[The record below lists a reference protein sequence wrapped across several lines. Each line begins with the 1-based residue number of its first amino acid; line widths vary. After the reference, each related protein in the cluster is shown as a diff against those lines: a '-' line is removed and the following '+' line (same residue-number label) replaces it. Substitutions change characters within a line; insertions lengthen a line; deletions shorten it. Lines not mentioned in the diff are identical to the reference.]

1 MRLKFV
7 YIPIIVRRTVVID
20 YYFRLAYLNDTMGV
34 DAFYMNINFA
44 LQKQDVGYG
53 RSSALSLIH
62 I

>member
-20 YYFRLAYLNDTMGV
+20 YYFRLADLSDTMGV

-44 LQKQDVGYG
+44 LQKQDFGYR
-53 RSSALSLIH
+53 RSSAKEPRA
-62 I
+62 